1 MQTKLF
7 CGIEHYYTDDLFL
20 GDEERQTCPFVEYF
34 TDGDPES
41 MVFCFPACHI
51 AGMIAENPAIKCKGD
66 PWKCPLLDGALI
78 KQYIECKEL
87 LSQAVDGKRENW
99 NEWMRD
105 ATKVIY
111 PEPSPSDVSVTQD
124 VLMDIKK
131 EQKWL
136 ELNGH
141 KIQWHEIFVNNAY
154 AIEYR
159 KLIRIY

>member
-20 GDEERQTCPFVEYF
+20 GDEEKQTCPFVEYF

-131 EQKWL
+131 DQK
-136 ELNGH
+136 
-141 KIQWHEIFVNNAY
+141 
-154 AIEYR
+154 
-159 KLIRIY
+159 